1 MLGVYDELIEL
12 ADYLEEYEHCQQSD
26 KCYQIVD
33 KICQVFGFPNGIVEW
48 KEFEKKFKFKAIQI
62 KAEERA
68 RYKEFKPLLNLSK
81 EI

>member
-1 MLGVYDELIEL
+1 
-12 ADYLEEYEHCQQSD
+12 
-26 KCYQIVD
+26 
-33 KICQVFGFPNGIVEW
+33 VFGFPNGIVEW
-48 KEFEKKFKFKAIQI
+48 KEFEKKLKFKAIQI